1 MSVEQILKELPKL
14 TPEERRRFSNKLAE
28 LETQYA
34 YRPTPEESAA
44 IDEAIRSLEA
54 GKGIPAAE
62 MRQRFAANGPGDLR
76 PRRSVT
82 LTRLWRIS
90 HK

>member
-14 TPEERRRFSNKLAE
+14 TSEERREILEQLAE
-28 LETQYA
+28 LESQHA

-54 GKGIPAAE
+54 GKGVPAAE
-62 MRQRFAANGPGDLR
+62 MRRRFGAKW
-76 PRRSVT
+76 SQ
-82 LTRLWRIS
+82 
-90 HK
+90 

>member
-14 TPEERRRFSNKLAE
+14 TPEERREIFEQLAE
-28 LETQYA
+28 LEAEYP
-34 YRPTPEESAA
+34 YHLTPEESAA

-62 MRQRFAANGPGDLR
+62 MRQRFAAKWSR
-76 PRRSVT
+76 
-82 LTRLWRIS
+82 
-90 HK
+90 